1 VSGGANGVFYTD
13 TYNGGRQLGIQLYSI
28 VFTIVW
34 SLTITVI
41 LLYSIDFC
49 FGLRVSESE
58 EEVGLDAS
66 IHGETLVGN
75 GVKDSPVSPALKT
88 ALTSA
93 QFELSSLH
101 DQNKSNHSSSTGTSS
116 SPKSSPRV
124 PSSPRDESNNSV

>member
-1 VSGGANGVFYTD
+1 VFYTD

-41 LLYSIDFC
+41 LLYGIDFC

-66 IHGETLVGN
+66 IHGESLTG
-75 GVKDSPVSPALKT
+75 KDVSGSPTSPKT
-88 ALTSA
+88 ALASA
-93 QFELSSLH
+93 QFELSLLH
-101 DQNKSNHSSSTGTSS
+101 DPKKLTNSNHSSSTATGS
-116 SPKSSPRV
+116 SPKSSPRMV
-124 PSSPRDESNNSV
+124 PSPRDESNSSV